1 MPALYLFISKNNTP
15 CPLPKGRGNFT
26 PLENHRLLSV
36 VTIIIIYRLWH
47 KATVCLRERACS
59 LTRVYYKEPLIPTV
73 YGNTTGLKPA
83 ELRMLERLYRRKTP
97 PNMVI
102 TPEAARALTEASAE
116 IGRQV
121 GLIMDRSGSIR
132 NVLVG
137 TNKDILIPD
146 LSEHRLGSK
155 RLRGVRFIH
164 THLKEMPLNQ
174 EDLTD
179 LALLRLDLIAALAAR
194 PDGLPGSISIAHLL
208 PPNPEEQLYE
218 VLPLQAVHT
227 INIDAANFIV
237 DLEREMERAQGA
249 REVAQK
255 DRAILVSVSKKSKQ
269 EQEESIEELKELTRS
284 DGIAVLDTVVQ
295 RLHDINPK
303 YLLGEGK
310 LKELIIRSQQLGA
323 DLIVFDQN
331 LTPAQVKAIGDITEM
346 RVIDRT
352 QLILD
357 IFARRAHSGDGKV
370 QVELAQ
376 LKYRLPRLSERSTA
390 LSRLTGGIGGRGP
403 GETRLEVD
411 MRRARDKIRRLE
423 KQLDALGRA
432 RDQRRERRV
441 KSEIPIVSIAG
452 YTNAGKSTLFNTLT
466 KSDVKAENLLFATL
480 DTATRRLR
488 FPRDREV
495 VITDTVGFIK
505 DLPKDLL
512 GAFKATLDEMQ
523 DADLILHVVDISNP
537 RFEQQME
544 SVDNLLI
551 ELGLDTIPKLAV
563 FNKADLVNAL
573 WARAVAA
580 RFNGVV
586 CSAIDPGS
594 FGDLLKEIE
603 KKVWEEKSS
612 AFSVQSSE

>member
-1 MPALYLFISKNNTP
+1 
-15 CPLPKGRGNFT
+15 
-26 PLENHRLLSV
+26 
-36 VTIIIIYRLWH
+36 
-47 KATVCLRERACS
+47 
-59 LTRVYYKEPLIPTV
+59 
-73 YGNTTGLKPA
+73 
-83 ELRMLERLYRRKTP
+83 MLERLYRRKMP
-97 PNMVI
+97 PDTVI
-102 TPEAARALTEASAE
+102 TPEAARALSEASAG

-121 GLIMDRSGSIR
+121 GLIIDRSGSVR

-137 TNKDILIPD
+137 TNHDILIPD
-146 LSEHRLGSK
+146 LSEHRLGAR

-164 THLKEMPLNQ
+164 THLKNTPLNQ

-179 LALLRLDLIAALAAR
+179 LALLRLDMIAALAVGR
-194 PDGLPGSISIAHLL
+194 NGIPGTISLAYLV
-208 PPNPEEQLYE
+208 PPNPSGKILRSCRRSQFT
-218 VLPLQAVHT
+218 PLTWTRRNSSAD
-227 INIDAANFIV
+227 I
-237 DLEREMERAQGA
+237 EREMERAQSA
-249 REVAQK
+249 LVVAKK
-255 DRAILVSVSKKSKQ
+255 DRAILVSVSKKSRH
-269 EQEESIEELKELTRS
+269 EQEESIEELKELART
-284 DGIAVLDTVVQ
+284 DAITVLDTVIQ
-295 RLHDINPK
+295 RLHEINPK

-323 DLIVFDQN
+323 DLIVFNQD
-331 LTPAQVKAIGDITEM
+331 LTPAQVKSIGDITEM

-423 KQLDALGRA
+423 KQLDALGKA
-432 RDQRRERRV
+432 RDQRRERRI

-466 KSDVKAENLLFATL
+466 RSEVKAEDLLFATL

-512 GAFKATLDEMQ
+512 GAFRATLDEMQ
-523 DADLILHVVDISNP
+523 DADLILHIVDISNP
-537 RFEQQME
+537 RFEQQMD
-544 SVDNLLI
+544 SVNNLLAEI
-551 ELGLDTIPKLAV
+551 GLDEIPQLIV
-563 FNKADLVNAL
+563 LNKVDLVNRL
-573 WARAVAA
+573 WARVVAA
-580 RFNGVV
+580 RFKGVV
-586 CSAIDPGS
+586 CSAIDPAS
-594 FGDLLKEIE
+594 LGDLLAEIE
-603 KKVWEEKSS
+603 KRVWAEGSS
-612 AFSVQSSE
+612 ETPTGSVGTSGVQSSE

>member
-1 MPALYLFISKNNTP
+1 L
-15 CPLPKGRGNFT
+15 
-26 PLENHRLLSV
+26 
-36 VTIIIIYRLWH
+36 
-47 KATVCLRERACS
+47 
-59 LTRVYYKEPLIPTV
+59 KELIIPTV

-83 ELRMLERLYRRKTP
+83 QIKMLERLYRRKVP
-97 PNMVI
+97 PDMVI
-102 TPEAARALTEASAE
+102 TSEAARALSDASAG

-121 GLIMDRSGSIR
+121 GLIIDRSGSVR

-137 TNKDILIPD
+137 TNHDILIPD
-146 LSEHRLGSK
+146 LSEHRLGAR

-164 THLKEMPLNQ
+164 THLKNTPLNQ

-179 LALLRLDLIAALAAR
+179 LALLRLDMIAALTVG
-194 PDGLPGSISIAHLL
+194 PEGIPGSISLAYLV
-208 PPNPEEQLYE
+208 PPNPSGKITE
-218 VLPLQAVHT
+218 VLPPRSVHAL
-227 INIDAANFIV
+227 NMNAAEFIA
-237 DLEREMERAQGA
+237 DIEREMERAQSALVVGK
-249 REVAQK
+249 K
-255 DRAILVSVSKKSKQ
+255 DRAILVSVSKKSRH
-269 EQEESIEELKELTRS
+269 EQEESIEELKELART
-284 DGIAVLDTVVQ
+284 DAITVLDTVVQ
-295 RLHDINPK
+295 RLHDINPR

-310 LKELIIRSQQLGA
+310 IKELIIRSQQLGA
-323 DLIVFDQN
+323 DLIVFNQD
-331 LTPAQVKAIGDITEM
+331 LTPAQVKSIGDITEM

-423 KQLDALGRA
+423 KQLDALGKA
-432 RDQRRERRV
+432 RDQRRERRIR
-441 KSEIPIVSIAG
+441 SEIPIVSIAG

-466 KSDVKAENLLFATL
+466 RSEVKAEDLLFATL

-512 GAFKATLDEMQ
+512 GAFRATLDEMQ

-537 RFEQQME
+537 RFEQQVE
-544 SVDNLLI
+544 SVNKLLAEI
-551 ELGLDTIPKLAV
+551 GLDKIPQLV
-563 FNKADLVNAL
+563 VLNKVDLVNRL
-573 WARAVAA
+573 WARAIAA
-580 RFNGVV
+580 RFQGVV
-586 CSAIDPGS
+586 CSAIDPETL
-594 FGDLLKEIE
+594 GDLLKEIE
-603 KKVWEEKSS
+603 KRAWPEEKT
-612 AFSVQSSE
+612 ANMRRFDL

>member
-1 MPALYLFISKNNTP
+1 
-15 CPLPKGRGNFT
+15 
-26 PLENHRLLSV
+26 
-36 VTIIIIYRLWH
+36 
-47 KATVCLRERACS
+47 
-59 LTRVYYKEPLIPTV
+59 
-73 YGNTTGLKPA
+73 
-83 ELRMLERLYRRKTP
+83 MLERLYRRRMP
-97 PNMVI
+97 PAMVI
-102 TPEAARALTEASAE
+102 TPEAARALSEASAG

-121 GLIMDRSGSIR
+121 GLIIDRAGSVR
-132 NVLVG
+132 NVLIG

-146 LSEHRLGSK
+146 LSDHRLGGR

-164 THLKEMPLNQ
+164 THLKEQPLNQ

-179 LALLRLDLIAALAAR
+179 LALLRLDMIAALAVR
-194 PDGLPGSISIAHLL
+194 PDGLPGNISIAHLL
-208 PPNPEEQLYE
+208 PPNPDERMYE
-218 VLPLQAVHT
+218 VLAPRPVQS
-227 INIDAANFIV
+227 V
-237 DLEREMERAQGA
+237 DLDAGAVIADIEREMERAQTA
-249 REVAQK
+249 LEVSKK
-255 DRAILVSVSKKSKQ
+255 DRAILVSVSKRSRH
-269 EQEESIEELKELTRS
+269 EQEESVEELKELARS
-284 DGIAVLDTVVQ
+284 DGITVLDTVVQ
-295 RLHDINPK
+295 RPHDINPR

-331 LTPAQVKAIGDITEM
+331 LSPAQVKSIGDITEM

-403 GETRLEVD
+403 GETRLEID

-423 KQLDALGRA
+423 KQLDALGKA

-441 KSEIPIVSIAG
+441 RSQIPIVSIAG
-452 YTNAGKSTLFNTLT
+452 YANAGKSTLFNALT
-466 KSDVKAENLLFATL
+466 KSEVTAENLLFATL

-512 GAFKATLDEMQ
+512 GAFRATLDEMQ
-523 DADLILHVVDISNP
+523 DADLILHVVDIGNP

-544 SVDNLLI
+544 SVNNLI
-551 ELGLDTIPKLAV
+551 REIGLEHIPQLVV
-563 FNKADLVNAL
+563 FNKVDLVNPL
-573 WARAVAA
+573 WAKAIAS
-580 RFNGVV
+580 RFKGVV
-586 CSAIDPGS
+586 CAAIKQDT
-594 FGDLLKEIE
+594 FGDLLREIE
-603 KKVWEEKSS
+603 KRVWEENSTGYR
-612 AFSVQSSE
+612 VQSSE

>member
-1 MPALYLFISKNNTP
+1 LSAPYFYSYVSTTTKNRDRKAIIS
-15 CPLPKGRGNFT
+15 
-26 PLENHRLLSV
+26 
-36 VTIIIIYRLWH
+36 TI
-47 KATVCLRERACS
+47 
-59 LTRVYYKEPLIPTV
+59 
-73 YGNTTGLKPA
+73 YGYTTGLKPA
-83 ELRMLERLYRRKTP
+83 EIKTLERLYRRKMP
-97 PNMVI
+97 PRSLI
-102 TPEAARALTEASAE
+102 TPEAARALSEVSAG

-121 GLIMDRSGSIR
+121 GLIIDRSGSIR

-137 TNKDILIPD
+137 TNHDILIPD
-146 LSEHRLGSK
+146 LSEHRLGAR

-164 THLKEMPLNQ
+164 THLKDQPLNH

-179 LALLRLDLIAALAAR
+179 LALLRLDMIASLAVR
-194 PDGLPGSISIAHLL
+194 PDGLPGNISIAYLI
-208 PPNPEEQLYE
+208 PPNPEEKLYE
-218 VLPLQAVHT
+218 VLPPQSLHGVE
-227 INIDAANFIV
+227 IDAAEFIA
-237 DLEREMERAQGA
+237 DIERQMERAQTA
-249 REVAQK
+249 VEVAKK
-255 DRAILVSVSKKSKQ
+255 DRAILVSVSKKIRH
-269 EQEESIEELKELTRS
+269 EQEESVEELKELARS
-284 DGIAVLDTVVQ
+284 DGITILDTVIQ
-295 RLHDINPK
+295 RPHDINPK

-310 LKELIIRSQQLGA
+310 LKDLIIRSQQLGA

-331 LTPAQVKAIGDITEM
+331 LTPAQVKSIGDMTEM

-411 MRRARDKIRRLE
+411 MRRSRDKIRRLE
-423 KQLDALGRA
+423 KQLDALGKA

-452 YTNAGKSTLFNTLT
+452 YTNAGKSTLFNALT
-466 KSDVKAENLLFATL
+466 RSQVKAEDLLFATL

-512 GAFKATLDEMQ
+512 GAFRATLDEMQ
-523 DADLILHVVDISNP
+523 DADLILHVADISNP

-544 SVDNLLI
+544 SVNKLLAEI
-551 ELGLDTIPKLAV
+551 GLAEIPQLV
-563 FNKADLVNAL
+563 VLNKVDLVNGR
-573 WARAVAA
+573 WARAIAA
-580 RFNGVV
+580 RFKGVV
-586 CSAIDPGS
+586 CSAIALDT

-603 KKVWEEKSS
+603 MKVW
-612 AFSVQSSE
+612 ADGG

>member
-1 MPALYLFISKNNTP
+1 M
-15 CPLPKGRGNFT
+15 
-26 PLENHRLLSV
+26 
-36 VTIIIIYRLWH
+36 
-47 KATVCLRERACS
+47 
-59 LTRVYYKEPLIPTV
+59 
-73 YGNTTGLKPA
+73 
-83 ELRMLERLYRRKTP
+83 P

-102 TPEAARALTEASAE
+102 TPEAARALSEASVE
-116 IGRQV
+116 IGRQI
-121 GLIMDRSGSIR
+121 GLIIDRSGSVR
-132 NVLVG
+132 NVIIG

-146 LSEHRLGSK
+146 LSEHRLGSR

-164 THLKEMPLNQ
+164 THLKDQPLNQ

-179 LALLRLDLIAALAAR
+179 LALLRLDMIAALAVR
-194 PDGLPGSISIAHLL
+194 TDGLPGGISIAYLI
-208 PPNPEEQLYE
+208 PANADEKLYE
-218 VLPLQAVHT
+218 VLPPRPVHAVG
-227 INIDAANFIV
+227 IDAAEFIA
-237 DLEREMERAQGA
+237 DIERQMEKAQSA
-249 REVAQK
+249 VEVAKK
-255 DRAILVSVSKKSKQ
+255 DRAILVSVSKKSKN
-269 EQEESIEELKELTRS
+269 EQEESVEELKELARS
-284 DGIAVLDTVVQ
+284 DGITVLDTVIQ
-295 RLHDINPK
+295 RPHDINPK

-331 LTPAQVKAIGDITEM
+331 LTPAQIKAIGDITEM

-411 MRRARDKIRRLE
+411 MRRARDRIRGLE
-423 KQLDALGRA
+423 KQLDALGKA

-441 KSEIPIVSIAG
+441 KSAIPIVSIAG
-452 YTNAGKSTLFNTLT
+452 YTNAGKSTLFNALT

-512 GAFKATLDEMQ
+512 GAFRATLDEMQ
-523 DADLILHVVDISNP
+523 DADLILHVVDLSNP

-544 SVDNLLI
+544 SVNNLLLEI
-551 ELGLDTIPKLAV
+551 GLDRIPQLAV
-563 FNKADLVNAL
+563 FNKADLVNPL
-573 WARAVAA
+573 WAKAIAS
-580 RFNGVV
+580 RFGGLV
-586 CSAIDPGS
+586 CSAINPAT
-594 FGDLLKEIE
+594 FGDLLKKIE
-603 KKVWEEKSS
+603 EKVWKEEGISELPAS
-612 AFSVQSSE
+612 GTGSVQSS

>member
-1 MPALYLFISKNNTP
+1 
-15 CPLPKGRGNFT
+15 
-26 PLENHRLLSV
+26 
-36 VTIIIIYRLWH
+36 
-47 KATVCLRERACS
+47 
-59 LTRVYYKEPLIPTV
+59 
-73 YGNTTGLKPA
+73 
-83 ELRMLERLYRRKTP
+83 MLDRLYRRKMTP
-97 PNMVI
+97 AEVI
-102 TPEAARALTEASAE
+102 SPETARALCEATVA

-121 GLIMDRSGSIR
+121 GLIVDRSGGIR
-132 NVLVG
+132 NVIVG
-137 TNKDILIPD
+137 SNKDILIPD
-146 LSEHRLGSK
+146 LSDHRLGSR

-164 THLKEMPLNQ
+164 THLKEQYLNQ

-179 LALLRLDLIAALAAR
+179 LALLRLDMIAALVAQ
-194 PDGLPGSISIAHLL
+194 PDGLPGNISIAYLI
-208 PPNPEEQLYE
+208 PPNPAEKLYE
-218 VLPLQAVHT
+218 VLPAQSVHALKL
-227 INIDAANFIV
+227 DAAELIS
-237 DLEREMERAQGA
+237 DIERQMERAQNA
-249 REVAQK
+249 VEVAKK
-255 DRAILVSVSKKSKQ
+255 DRAILVSVSKRSRH
-269 EQEESIEELKELTRS
+269 EQEESIEELKELART
-284 DGIAVLDTVVQ
+284 DGITVLDTVIQ
-295 RLHDINPK
+295 RLHDINPR

-331 LTPAQVKAIGDITEM
+331 LSPAQVKSIGDITEM

-403 GETRLEVD
+403 GETRLEID

-423 KQLDALGRA
+423 KQLDALGKA

-441 KSEIPIVSIAG
+441 KSDIPIVSIAG
-452 YTNAGKSTLFNTLT
+452 YTNAGKSTLFNALT
-466 KSDVKAENLLFATL
+466 RSEVKAENLLFATL

-512 GAFKATLDEMQ
+512 GAFRATLDEMQ

-537 RFEQQME
+537 RFEQQMD
-544 SVDNLLI
+544 SVNTLLQEI
-551 ELGLDTIPKLAV
+551 GLDHIPQLMV
-563 FNKADLVNAL
+563 LNKIDLVNPL
-573 WARAVAA
+573 WAKAIAK
-580 RFNGVV
+580 RFQGVI
-586 CSAIDPGS
+586 CSAVDANS
-594 FGDLLKEIE
+594 FGDLLREIE
-603 KKVWEEKSS
+603 SRVWKG
-612 AFSVQSSE
+612 

>member
-1 MPALYLFISKNNTP
+1 M
-15 CPLPKGRGNFT
+15 
-26 PLENHRLLSV
+26 
-36 VTIIIIYRLWH
+36 
-47 KATVCLRERACS
+47 
-59 LTRVYYKEPLIPTV
+59 
-73 YGNTTGLKPA
+73 
-83 ELRMLERLYRRKTP
+83 P

-102 TPEAARALTEASAE
+102 TPEAARALSEASVE
-116 IGRQV
+116 IGRQI
-121 GLIMDRSGSIR
+121 GLIIDRSGSVR
-132 NVLVG
+132 NVIIG

-146 LSEHRLGSK
+146 LSEHRLGSR

-164 THLKEMPLNQ
+164 THLKDQPLSQ

-179 LALLRLDLIAALAAR
+179 LALLRLDMIAALAAR
-194 PDGLPGSISIAHLL
+194 ADGLPGDISIAYLI
-208 PPNPEEQLYE
+208 PANPEEKLYE
-218 VLPLQAVHT
+218 VLPPRPVHAVG
-227 INIDAANFIV
+227 IDAAEFIA
-237 DLEREMERAQGA
+237 DIERQMERAQA
-249 REVAQK
+249 AVEVAKK
-255 DRAILVSVSKKSKQ
+255 DRAILVSVSKKSRN
-269 EQEESIEELKELTRS
+269 EQEESVEELKELARS
-284 DGIAVLDTVVQ
+284 DGITVLDTVIQ
-295 RLHDINPK
+295 RPHDINPK

-331 LTPAQVKAIGDITEM
+331 LTPAQIKAIGDITEM

-411 MRRARDKIRRLE
+411 MRRARDRIRGLE
-423 KQLDALGRA
+423 KQLDALGKA

-441 KSEIPIVSIAG
+441 KSAIPIVSIAG
-452 YTNAGKSTLFNTLT
+452 YTNAGKSTLFNALT
-466 KSDVKAENLLFATL
+466 KSEVKAENLLFATL

-512 GAFKATLDEMQ
+512 GAFRATLDEMQ
-523 DADLILHVVDISNP
+523 DADLILHVVDLSNP

-544 SVDNLLI
+544 SVNNLLLEI
-551 ELGLDTIPKLAV
+551 GLDRIPQLAV
-563 FNKADLVNAL
+563 FNKADLVNPL
-573 WARAVAA
+573 WAKAIAS
-580 RFNGVV
+580 RFSGVV
-586 CSAIDPGS
+586 CSAINPAT
-594 FGDLLKEIE
+594 FGDLLREIE
-603 KKVWEEKSS
+603 KRVWKEEGGSEFPAS
-612 AFSVQSSE
+612 GTGSVQSS

>member
-1 MPALYLFISKNNTP
+1 
-15 CPLPKGRGNFT
+15 
-26 PLENHRLLSV
+26 
-36 VTIIIIYRLWH
+36 
-47 KATVCLRERACS
+47 
-59 LTRVYYKEPLIPTV
+59 
-73 YGNTTGLKPA
+73 
-83 ELRMLERLYRRKTP
+83 
-97 PNMVI
+97 MVI

-121 GLIMDRSGSIR
+121 GLIIDRSGSIR

-137 TNKDILIPD
+137 TNKDIFIPD
-146 LSEHRLGSK
+146 LSEHRLGSR
-155 RLRGVRFIH
+155 RLRGVRLIH
-164 THLKEMPLNQ
+164 THLKGQPLNQ

-179 LALLRLDLIAALAAR
+179 LALLRLDLMAAVAVQ
-194 PDGLPGSISIAHLL
+194 PDGLPGAISIAYLV
-208 PPNPEEQLYE
+208 PPNPDQKLHE
-218 VLPLQAVHT
+218 VLPPRTVHALD
-227 INIDAANFIV
+227 IDAA
-237 DLEREMERAQGA
+237 DLIADIERQMERAEA
-249 REVAQK
+249 VREVAKK
-255 DRAILVSVSKKSKQ
+255 DRAILVSVSKKSRH
-269 EQEESIEELKELTRS
+269 EQEESIEELKELART
-284 DGIAVLDTVVQ
+284 DGITILDAVIQ
-295 RLHDINPK
+295 RLHEINPR

-310 LKELIIRSQQLGA
+310 LKDLIIRSQQLGA

-331 LTPAQVKAIGDITEM
+331 LSPAQVKAIGDITEM

-403 GETRLEVD
+403 GETRLEID

-423 KQLDALGRA
+423 KQLEGLGKA
-432 RDQRRERRV
+432 RNQRRERRIQ
-441 KSEIPIVSIAG
+441 SEVPIVSIAG
-452 YTNAGKSTLFNTLT
+452 YTNAGKSTLFNMLT
-466 KSDVKAENLLFATL
+466 RSEVKAEDLLFATL

-512 GAFKATLDEMQ
+512 GAFRATLDEMQ

-544 SVDNLLI
+544 SVDTILNEI
-551 ELGLDTIPKLAV
+551 GLDHIPKLVV
-563 FNKADLVNAL
+563 FNKADLVNPF
-573 WARAVAA
+573 WAKAIAS

-586 CSAIDPGS
+586 CSAIKPDT
-594 FGDLLKEIE
+594 FGDLLQEIE
-603 KKVWEEKSS
+603 KRVWSEEGSQPSVRS
-612 AFSVQSSE
+612 AR

>member
-1 MPALYLFISKNNTP
+1 
-15 CPLPKGRGNFT
+15 
-26 PLENHRLLSV
+26 
-36 VTIIIIYRLWH
+36 
-47 KATVCLRERACS
+47 
-59 LTRVYYKEPLIPTV
+59 
-73 YGNTTGLKPA
+73 
-83 ELRMLERLYRRKTP
+83 MLERLYRRKTP

-121 GLIMDRSGSIR
+121 GIIIDRSGSIR
-132 NVLVG
+132 NVVVG
-137 TNKDILIPD
+137 TNRDILIPD
-146 LSEHRLGSK
+146 LSELRLGTR
-155 RLRGVRFIH
+155 RLRGVRLIH
-164 THLKEMPLNQ
+164 THLKDQPLNQ

-179 LALLRLDLIAALAAR
+179 LALLRLDMIAALSVR
-194 PDGLPGSISIAHLL
+194 HDGLPGNISIAHLI
-208 PPNPEEQLYE
+208 PPNPEEKLYE
-218 VLPLQAVHT
+218 VLPPQSVHAVAM
-227 INIDAANFIV
+227 DAAEFIA
-237 DLEREMERAQGA
+237 DIERQMERAQSA
-249 REVAQK
+249 LEVAKK
-255 DRAILVSVSKKSKQ
+255 DRAILVTVSKKSKH
-269 EQEESIEELKELTRS
+269 EQEESIEELKELARS
-284 DGIAVLDTVVQ
+284 DDITVLDTVIQ
-295 RLHDINPK
+295 RPHDINPR

-323 DLIVFDQN
+323 DLIVFNQD

-403 GETRLEVD
+403 GETRLEID
-411 MRRARDKIRRLE
+411 MRRARDRIRRLE
-423 KQLDALGRA
+423 NQLDALGKA

-466 KSDVKAENLLFATL
+466 KSEVKAEDLLFATL

-495 VITDTVGFIK
+495 VITDTVGFIR
-505 DLPKDLL
+505 DLPQDLL
-512 GAFKATLDEMQ
+512 GAFRATLDEMQ

-544 SVDNLLI
+544 SVDKILTDI
-551 ELGLDTIPKLAV
+551 GLDHIPRLVV
-563 FNKADLVNAL
+563 FNKVDLVNRFWAKAL
-573 WARAVAA
+573 AR
-580 RFNGVV
+580 RFHGVY
-586 CSAIDPGS
+586 CSAINS
-594 FGDLLKEIE
+594 NTFGDLLKEIE
-603 KKVWEEKSS
+603 KRVWREEDLKQE
-612 AFSVQSSE
+612 VGGQTTDTVP

>member
-1 MPALYLFISKNNTP
+1 MPALYLFQSISNDQEAIISSVH
-15 CPLPKGRGNFT
+15 GN
-26 PLENHRLLSV
+26 L
-36 VTIIIIYRLWH
+36 
-47 KATVCLRERACS
+47 
-59 LTRVYYKEPLIPTV
+59 
-73 YGNTTGLKPA
+73 TGLKPA
-83 ELRMLERLYRRKTP
+83 EIKMLERLYRRRMP
-97 PNMVI
+97 PDAVI
-102 TPEAARALTEASAE
+102 TPEAARALSEASAE
-116 IGRQV
+116 IGRQIA
-121 GLIMDRSGSIR
+121 LIIDRSGSVR

-146 LSEHRLGSK
+146 LSEHRLGTR

-164 THLKEMPLNQ
+164 THLKDQPLNQ

-179 LALLRLDLIAALAAR
+179 LALLRLDMIAALVVL
-194 PDGLPGSISIAHLL
+194 PGGLPGNISIAYLI
-208 PPNPEEQLYE
+208 PPNPEEKLYE
-218 VLPLQAVHT
+218 VLPPRSVHT
-227 INIDAANFIV
+227 IDIDASELIS
-237 DLEREMERAQGA
+237 DIERQMERAQDA
-249 REVAQK
+249 REVAKK
-255 DRAILVSVSKKSKQ
+255 DRAILVSVSKKSRH
-269 EQEESIEELKELTRS
+269 EQEESIEELKELARTA
-284 DGIAVLDTVVQ
+284 GIQVLDAVTQ
-295 RLHDINPK
+295 RLHEVNPRH
-303 YLLGEGK
+303 LMGEGK
-310 LKELIIRSQQLGA
+310 LKELIIRSQQSGA

-331 LTPAQVKAIGDITEM
+331 LSPAQVRSIGDMTEM

-423 KQLDALGRA
+423 KQLDALGKA

-441 KSEIPIVSIAG
+441 KSDIPIVSIAG

-466 KSDVKAENLLFATL
+466 RSDVKAEDLLFATL

-512 GAFKATLDEMQ
+512 GAFRATLDEMQ

-537 RFEQQME
+537 RFEQQMT
-544 SVDNLLI
+544 SVNTLLL
-551 ELGLDTIPKLAV
+551 ELGLDQIPQLV
-563 FNKADLVNAL
+563 VLNKVDLVNPL
-573 WARAVAA
+573 WARVIAA
-580 RFNGVV
+580 RFKGVA
-586 CSAIDPGS
+586 CSAINPDS
-594 FGDLLKEIE
+594 FGGLMKEIE
-603 KKVWEEKSS
+603 KRVWKEDSS
-612 AFSVQSSE
+612 EFNVQSSE

>member
-1 MPALYLFISKNNTP
+1 MRGRESRNVSFFRFFLRNELDLFI
-15 CPLPKGRGNFT
+15 
-26 PLENHRLLSV
+26 
-36 VTIIIIYRLWH
+36 
-47 KATVCLRERACS
+47 
-59 LTRVYYKEPLIPTV
+59 KEIAIPTV
-73 YGNTTGLKPA
+73 HGNTTGLKPA
-83 ELRMLERLYRRKTP
+83 ELKMLERLYRRKMP
-97 PNMVI
+97 PDAVI
-102 TPEAARALTEASAE
+102 TPEAARALSEASAE
-116 IGRQV
+116 TGRQV
-121 GLIMDRSGSIR
+121 GLIIDRSGSVR

-137 TNKDILIPD
+137 SNKDILIPD
-146 LSEHRLGSK
+146 LSEHRLGTR

-164 THLKEMPLNQ
+164 THLKGQPLNQ

-179 LALLRLDLIAALAAR
+179 LALLRLDFMAALAVQA
-194 PDGLPGSISIAHLL
+194 DGLPGNISIAHLV
-208 PPNPEEQLYE
+208 PPNPAEKIYE
-218 VLPLQAVHT
+218 VLPPQSVHS
-227 INIDAANFIV
+227 IALDAAEFIA
-237 DLEREMERAQGA
+237 DIERQMERAQTA
-249 REVAQK
+249 REVARK
-255 DRAILVSVSKKSKQ
+255 DRAILVSVSKKSRH
-269 EQEESIEELKELTRS
+269 EQEESIEELKELART
-284 DGIAVLDTVVQ
+284 DGITVLDVVIQ

-331 LTPAQVKAIGDITEM
+331 LSPAQVKAIGDITEM

-423 KQLDALGRA
+423 KQLDTLGKA
-432 RDQRRERRV
+432 RDQRREKRI
-441 KSEIPIVSIAG
+441 KSDIPIVSIAG
-452 YTNAGKSTLFNTLT
+452 YTNAGKSTLFNALT
-466 KSDVKAENLLFATL
+466 KSEVKAENLLFATL

-512 GAFKATLDEMQ
+512 GAFRATLDEMQ
-523 DADLILHVVDISNP
+523 DADLILHVVDISNS

-544 SVDNLLI
+544 SVNNLLREI
-551 ELGLDTIPKLAV
+551 GLDHIPQLVVLNKL
-563 FNKADLVNAL
+563 DLVNPR
-573 WARAVAA
+573 WAKTIAA
-580 RFNGVV
+580 RFRGVA
-586 CSAIDPGS
+586 CSAIDEDT

-603 KKVWEEKSS
+603 KKVWQEEDGKESG
-612 AFSVQSSE
+612 VQSSEFGQTA

>member
-1 MPALYLFISKNNTP
+1 ML
-15 CPLPKGRGNFT
+15 
-26 PLENHRLLSV
+26 
-36 VTIIIIYRLWH
+36 
-47 KATVCLRERACS
+47 
-59 LTRVYYKEPLIPTV
+59 KEPLIPTV

-83 ELRMLERLYRRKTP
+83 VLRKLERLYRRKTP

-102 TPEAARALTEASAE
+102 TPEAARALTEVSAE

-179 LALLRLDLIAALAAR
+179 LALLRLDMIAALAAR

-208 PPNPEEQLYE
+208 PPNPEEKLYE
-218 VLPLQAVHT
+218 VLPQQAVHGVD
-227 INIDAANFIV
+227 IDAANFIA
-237 DLEREMERAQGA
+237 DLEREMERAQSA
-249 REVAQK
+249 IEVAKK
-255 DRAILVSVSKKSKQ
+255 DRAILVSVSKKSKH
-269 EQEESIEELKELTRS
+269 EQEESVEELKELVSS
-284 DGIAVLDTVVQ
+284 DGITVLDTVVQ

-411 MRRARDKIRRLE
+411 MRRARDRIRRLE

-432 RDQRRERRV
+432 RDQRRERRI

-452 YTNAGKSTLFNTLT
+452 YTNAGKSTLFNALT

-523 DADLILHVVDISNP
+523 DADLILHVVDLSNP

-544 SVDNLLI
+544 SVDNLLL
-551 ELGLDTIPKLAV
+551 ELGLDTIPKLPV

-580 RFNGVV
+580 RFNGVM
-586 CSAIDPGS
+586 CSAINPGT

-603 KKVWEEKSS
+603 KRVWTEEGSQKEE
-612 AFSVQSSE
+612 AAAID

>member
-1 MPALYLFISKNNTP
+1 
-15 CPLPKGRGNFT
+15 
-26 PLENHRLLSV
+26 
-36 VTIIIIYRLWH
+36 
-47 KATVCLRERACS
+47 
-59 LTRVYYKEPLIPTV
+59 
-73 YGNTTGLKPA
+73 
-83 ELRMLERLYRRKTP
+83 MLERLYRRRMP
-97 PNMVI
+97 PDTVI
-102 TPEAARALTEASAE
+102 TPEAARALSEASAE

-121 GLIMDRSGSIR
+121 GLIIDRSGNIG

-137 TNKDILIPD
+137 TNRDILIPD
-146 LSEHRLGSK
+146 LSDHRLGAR

-164 THLKEMPLNQ
+164 THLKNTPLNQ

-179 LALLRLDLIAALAAR
+179 LALLRLDIIAALSVG
-194 PDGLPGSISIAHLL
+194 PDGSPGTISISYLV
-208 PPNPEEQLYE
+208 PPNPEEKLYE
-218 VLPLQAVHT
+218 VLAPRSVHA
-227 INIDAANFIV
+227 IDIDAAEFIA
-237 DLEREMERAQGA
+237 DIERQMERAQA
-249 REVAQK
+249 VREVAKK
-255 DRAILVSVSKKSKQ
+255 DRAILVSVSKKSKY
-269 EQEESIEELKELTRS
+269 EQEESVEELKELART
-284 DGIAVLDTVVQ
+284 DDITVLDTVIQ
-295 RLHDINPK
+295 RPHDINPR

-323 DLIVFDQN
+323 DLIVFNQD
-331 LTPAQVKAIGDITEM
+331 LTPAQIKSIGDITEM

-423 KQLDALGRA
+423 KQLDALGKA
-432 RDQRRERRV
+432 RDQRRDRRI
-441 KSEIPIVSIAG
+441 KSNIPIVSIAG

-466 KSDVKAENLLFATL
+466 RSSVKAENLLFATL

-512 GAFKATLDEMQ
+512 GAFRATLDEMQ
-523 DADLILHVVDISNP
+523 DADLILHIVDISNP

-544 SVDNLLI
+544 SVNNLLADI
-551 ELGLDTIPKLAV
+551 GLDEIPQLV
-563 FNKADLVNAL
+563 VLNKVDLVNRL
-573 WARAVAA
+573 WARAISA
-580 RFNGVV
+580 RFKGVV
-586 CSAIDPGS
+586 CSAIDPDS
-594 FGDLLKEIE
+594 LGDVLKEIE
-603 KKVWEEKSS
+603 KRVWAGQYEAKSP
-612 AFSVQSSE
+612 AR

>member
-1 MPALYLFISKNNTP
+1 
-15 CPLPKGRGNFT
+15 
-26 PLENHRLLSV
+26 
-36 VTIIIIYRLWH
+36 
-47 KATVCLRERACS
+47 
-59 LTRVYYKEPLIPTV
+59 
-73 YGNTTGLKPA
+73 
-83 ELRMLERLYRRKTP
+83 MLERLYRRKMP
-97 PNMVI
+97 PDAVI
-102 TPEAARALTEASAE
+102 TPEAARVLSEASAKT
-116 IGRQV
+116 GRQI
-121 GLIMDRSGSIR
+121 GLIIDRSGSVR

-146 LSEHRLGSK
+146 LSEHRLGGR

-164 THLKEMPLNQ
+164 THLKGQLLNQ

-179 LALLRLDLIAALAAR
+179 LALLRLDLMAVLMVQA
-194 PDGLPGSISIAHLL
+194 DGLPGNISIAYLV
-208 PPNPEEQLYE
+208 PPNPEEKLYE
-218 VLPLQAVHT
+218 VLPPQSVHT
-227 INIDAANFIV
+227 IALDASEFIS
-237 DLEREMERAQGA
+237 DIERQMERAVA
-249 REVAQK
+249 ANEVSQK
-255 DRAILVSVSKKSKQ
+255 DRAILVSVSKKSRH
-269 EQEESIEELKELTRS
+269 EQEESVDELKELART
-284 DGIAVLDTVVQ
+284 DGITVLDMVIQ

-331 LTPAQVKAIGDITEM
+331 LSPAQVKAIGDITEM

-357 IFARRAHSGDGKV
+357 IFAGRAQSGDGKV

-411 MRRARDKIRRLE
+411 MRRARDKIRMLE
-423 KQLDALGRA
+423 KQLDSLGKA
-432 RDQRRERRV
+432 RDQRRERRI

-452 YTNAGKSTLFNTLT
+452 YTNAGKSTLFNALT
-466 KSDVKAENLLFATL
+466 KSEVKAENLLFATL

-512 GAFKATLDEMQ
+512 GAFRATLDEMQ

-537 RFEQQME
+537 RFEQQMD
-544 SVDNLLI
+544 SVNNLLSEI
-551 ELGLDTIPKLAV
+551 GLDHIPQLVV
-563 FNKADLVNAL
+563 FNKVDLVNPL
-573 WARAVAA
+573 WGKTIAGRFRGVA
-580 RFNGVV
+580 
-586 CSAIDPGS
+586 CSAINKDTLGS
-594 FGDLLKEIE
+594 LLKEVE
-603 KKVWEEKSS
+603 KKVWEEDSS
-612 AFSVQSSE
+612 AFVIQNPA

>member
-1 MPALYLFISKNNTP
+1 
-15 CPLPKGRGNFT
+15 
-26 PLENHRLLSV
+26 
-36 VTIIIIYRLWH
+36 
-47 KATVCLRERACS
+47 
-59 LTRVYYKEPLIPTV
+59 
-73 YGNTTGLKPA
+73 
-83 ELRMLERLYRRKTP
+83 MLERLYRRKMS
-97 PNMVI
+97 PNTVI
-102 TPEAARALTEASAE
+102 TPEAARALTESSAA
-116 IGRQV
+116 INRQV
-121 GLIMDRSGSIR
+121 GLIIDRSGNVR
-132 NVLVG
+132 NVLIG

-146 LSEHRLGSK
+146 LSEHRLGTR

-164 THLKEMPLNQ
+164 THLKDQPLNQ

-179 LALLRLDLIAALAAR
+179 LALLRLDMIAALYAR
-194 PDGLPGSISIAHLL
+194 PDGLPGNISLAHLV
-208 PPNPEEQLYE
+208 PPNPEGKLYE
-218 VLPLQAVHT
+218 VLPVQSVHAVSLE
-227 INIDAANFIV
+227 AAEFIA
-237 DLEREMERAQGA
+237 DIERQMERAQA
-249 REVAQK
+249 AVEVAKK

-269 EQEESIEELKELTRS
+269 EQEESIEELRELARS
-284 DGIAVLDTVVQ
+284 DNITVLDTVIQ
-295 RLHDINPK
+295 RLYDISPK

-310 LKELIIRSQQLGA
+310 LKEMIIRSQQLGA
-323 DLIVFDQN
+323 DLIVFNQD

-403 GETRLEVD
+403 GETRLEID

-423 KQLDALGRA
+423 KQLDALGKA

-441 KSEIPIVSIAG
+441 QSAIPIVSIAG
-452 YTNAGKSTLFNTLT
+452 YTNAGKSTLFNALT
-466 KSDVKAENLLFATL
+466 KSTVKAENLLFATL

-512 GAFKATLDEMQ
+512 GAFRATLDEMQ
-523 DADLILHVVDISNP
+523 DADLIMHVVDISNP

-544 SVDNLLI
+544 SVDRLLAEI
-551 ELGLDTIPKLAV
+551 GLDHISKLIV
-563 FNKADLVNAL
+563 FNKTDLVNPL
-573 WARAVAA
+573 WARAIAH
-580 RFNGVV
+580 RFDGVL
-586 CSAIDPGS
+586 CSAVKPDT
-594 FGDLLKEIE
+594 FGDLLREIE
-603 KKVWEEKSS
+603 KKVWVHDE
-612 AFSVQSSE
+612 A